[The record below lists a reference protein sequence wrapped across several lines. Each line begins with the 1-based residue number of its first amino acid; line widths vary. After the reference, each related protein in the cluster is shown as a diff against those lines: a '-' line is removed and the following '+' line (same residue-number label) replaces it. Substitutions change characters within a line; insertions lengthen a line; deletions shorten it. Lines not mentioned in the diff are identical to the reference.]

1 MQKQKGAK
9 MYIVIEIQTNSEGVV
24 STLVYQYDNLNSAE
38 SKFHT
43 ILASA
48 SVSNVP
54 VHTAA
59 IITNAGVTI
68 RAESYNHGENEPI
81 VM

>member
-1 MQKQKGAK
+1 
-9 MYIVIEIQTNSEGVV
+9 MYIVIEIQTGADGVV
-24 STLVYQYDNLNSAE
+24 GTIVNQYQNLNDAE

-48 SVSNVP
+48 SISEVP
-54 VHTAA
+54 VHSAV
-59 IITNAGVTI
+59 IITNKGVTV
-68 RAESYNHGENEPI
+68 RAESYDHGEHDDP

>member
-1 MQKQKGAK
+1 

-43 ILASA
+43 VLASA

-54 VHTAA
+54 VHSAV
-59 IITNAGVTI
+59 IMTNKGVTI
-68 RAESYNHGENEPI
+68 RTESYNHGENEPI